1 MVFVII
7 IMVESLVGKSE
18 EKQPC
23 TRSHYHKASSWQK
36 SYVQMVKTIGF
47 DPWAIIFSWVLR
59 RRVAQITS
67 FEAWSIVSPLFQ
79 KGLPVH
85 IHQQQQQLV
94 SINVSRPKPF
104 SMSAYCIVLAAMGYG
119 PPVHYYP
126 RCVNS
131 EYGDSLCTCVRISI
145 ISYRISSYVD
155 EPLSVYGTL
164 PPLNKK
170 PIALSLFYS
179 AWKCPMEYIWCY
191 MANIDCPIHT
201 SNIITFC
208 FKNKYAWFF
217 RSVHTSPNTR

>member
-1 MVFVII
+1 MLIFYLTPILSLNFHKTCFWRQIMVFVII
-7 IMVESLVGKSE
+7 IRVESLVGKSE

-104 SMSAYCIVLAAMGYG
+104 SMSAYSIVLAAMGYG
-119 PPVHYYP
+119 PLVHYYP

-131 EYGDSLCTCVRISI
+131 EYGDSLCTCV
-145 ISYRISSYVD
+145 YVFRLLVI
-155 EPLSVYGTL
+155 EYHHMWT
-164 PPLNKK
+164 
-170 PIALSLFYS
+170 SLWAFMVRY
-179 AWKCPMEYIWCY
+179 
-191 MANIDCPIHT
+191 H
-201 SNIITFC
+201 
-208 FKNKYAWFF
+208 
-217 RSVHTSPNTR
+217 H

>member
-1 MVFVII
+1 MLIFYLTPILSLNFHKTCFWRQIMVFVII
-7 IMVESLVGKSE
+7 ILVESLVGKSE

-85 IHQQQQQLV
+85 IHQQQQQQLV

-104 SMSAYCIVLAAMGYG
+104 SMSAYCIALAAMGLQSTIILDASIQNMET
-119 PPVHYYP
+119 VSAH
-126 RCVNS
+126 V
-131 EYGDSLCTCVRISI
+131 CT
-145 ISYRISSYVD
+145 YFDY
-155 EPLSVYGTL
+155 
-164 PPLNKK
+164 
-170 PIALSLFYS
+170 
-179 AWKCPMEYIWCY
+179 
-191 MANIDCPIHT
+191 
-201 SNIITFC
+201 
-208 FKNKYAWFF
+208 
-217 RSVHTSPNTR
+217 

>member
-67 FEAWSIVSPLFQ
+67 FEAWSIISLLFQ

-85 IHQQQQQLV
+85 IHQQQQLV

-104 SMSAYCIVLAAMGYG
+104 SMSAYTVWFWRQWAMGLQSTIILDASIQNMETVSAHVY
-119 PPVHYYP
+119 VFRLLVIEYHHMWTSLWAFMVRYHHQTKSLLHY
-126 RCVNS
+126 RFF
-131 EYGDSLCTCVRISI
+131 
-145 ISYRISSYVD
+145 
-155 EPLSVYGTL
+155 
-164 PPLNKK
+164 
-170 PIALSLFYS
+170 LSLKMPHGIFLVLYVQYRLPHLY
-179 AWKCPMEYIWCY
+179 K
-191 MANIDCPIHT
+191 
-201 SNIITFC
+201 
-208 FKNKYAWFF
+208 
-217 RSVHTSPNTR
+217 